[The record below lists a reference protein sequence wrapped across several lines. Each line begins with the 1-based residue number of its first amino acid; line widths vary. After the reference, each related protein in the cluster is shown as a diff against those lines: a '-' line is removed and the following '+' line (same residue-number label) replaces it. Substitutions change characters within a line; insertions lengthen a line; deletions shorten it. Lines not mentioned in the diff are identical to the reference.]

1 MKHLLLTKFQGAL
14 IGGNVIYLDRYQIAH
29 NQLIIDTT
37 PALTTGINYLTLRG
51 KFDLQDW
58 SQLVNRDLINSEQS
72 IVAMLPLMLFF
83 HDDRLRLREV
93 IIDISHSWQL
103 DWETCSCAVTIG
115 YIISRSL
122 TESLQLRT
130 FVTQL
135 LDEMTNLHPLI
146 FQELSSLAGEV
157 SVGEDR
163 SLDRA
168 SSLHQVDRRLAKI
181 EHPIVAPTML
191 AIYCVLST
199 PEDFSLATR
208 RIARLKQPSP
218 FAAALTGILAGAHNS
233 SSGIPL
239 NGYVATQDRA
249 QWLSW
254 AQSLLNVWAGVDL
267 QHDAAASDL
276 PLAVA
281 APQVIQR
288 RG

>member
-1 MKHLLLTKFQGAL
+1 MEHLLLTKFQGAL
-14 IGGNVIYLDRYQIAH
+14 IGGNVVYLDRYQIAY

-37 PALTTGINYLTLRG
+37 PALTTGINYLTRRG

-58 SQLVNRDLINSEQS
+58 SRLVDRDLKNPEQA

-83 HDDRLRLREV
+83 HDDRLKLRAV
-93 IIDISHSWQL
+93 LIDISHRWQL

-122 TESLQLRT
+122 TESWQLRT
-130 FVTQL
+130 LVAQL

-146 FQELSSLAGEV
+146 FQELSILAGEV
-157 SVGEDR
+157 SIGADR

-168 SSLHQVDRRLAKI
+168 SSLQQVAYRLAKI

-218 FAAALTGILAGAHNS
+218 FALALTGILAGAHNS
-233 SSGIPL
+233 LSGIPL
-239 NGYVATQDRA
+239 NGYVATQERA

-267 QHDAAASDL
+267 QHHTASAF